1 MKFKLKTILQIMLV
15 LPPFIISSGC
25 GDTPNYPE
33 EDGNGG
39 GNNSGISAPK
49 KLTATSTS
57 SSIELSWNSVYE
69 ADGYGIYRATSKYG
83 DYSYLDFTYSNMYSD
98 WNVSSNTTY
107 YYKVSSFD
115 VDGHESGYSNIVS
128 CSLGSSGGSGGE
140 DGGGSGGEGGGG
152 SGGGTS
158 APSTPTGLSA
168 TVGGST
174 VLPYV
179 ELSWNS
185 VDNADTYNIYRSS
198 SSSGSYTKIGSAYYN
213 SSYDDSPKDGKNYY
227 RVTAVNSKGE
237 SSKSDYA
244 VAEIDRNAV
253 APCPPTIKLSGKT
266 TYLTVKWTASTS
278 SGCGKPTSYRVYMRD
293 SDGTY
298 LPVSSEMSG
307 TSYTLD
313 ASIGVL
319 DATGYVRIAVEAKN
333 ANGSDYGYA
342 IWDSQNNKQY
352 Y

>member
-1 MKFKLKTILQIMLV
+1 MLIIP
-15 LPPFIISSGC
+15 LFIINTGC
-25 GDTPNYPE
+25 GDNPYNNPE
-33 EDGNGG
+33 EGENNGGNG
-39 GNNSGISAPK
+39 SELSAPK
-49 KLTATSTS
+49 NLTATAMS
-57 SSIELSWNSVYE
+57 SSIKLMWNSVSAAYR
-69 ADGYGIYRATSKYG
+69 YGVYRSTSQYSSYSLL
-83 DYSYLDFTYSNMYSD
+83 DYTNSYTYSD
-98 WNVSSNTTY
+98 WDVSSNTTY
-107 YYKVSSFD
+107 YYKVSAID
-115 VDGHESGYSNIVS
+115 VDWNESAYSNIVS
-128 CSLGSSGGSGGE
+128 CSLGS
-140 DGGGSGGEGGGG
+140 GGGSGGESGGG
-152 SGGGTS
+152 SGGGESGGNSGGGETS
-158 APSTPTGLSA
+158 KPSTPTGLTA

-179 ELSWNS
+179 DLSWNS
-185 VDNADTYNIYRSS
+185 VANADSYNIYRSS
-198 SSSGSYTKIGSAYYN
+198 SSSGSYTKIGSAYYP
-213 SSYDDSPKDGKNYY
+213 SSYDDNPNNGKNYY

-244 VAEIDRNAV
+244 LVEIDRNAV
-253 APCPPTIKLSGKT
+253 APCPPTIKLSGNT
-266 TYLTVKWTASTS
+266 SYLTVKWSASTS

-333 ANGSDYGYA
+333 AYGSDYGYA